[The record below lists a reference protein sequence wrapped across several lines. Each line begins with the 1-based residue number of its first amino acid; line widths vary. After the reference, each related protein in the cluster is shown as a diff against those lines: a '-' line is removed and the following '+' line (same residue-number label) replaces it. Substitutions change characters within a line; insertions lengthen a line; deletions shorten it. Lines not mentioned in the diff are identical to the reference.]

1 VRVVSLCVGVNAER
15 AAMQS
20 PEFKGKMM
28 RTRKEE
34 LAVIVKKCL
43 AARKTSMIDLPLL
56 GSSADHHRNKPKRDS
71 VQ

>member
-1 VRVVSLCVGVNAER
+1 VNAER

-34 LAVIVKKCL
+34 LSVIVKKCL
-43 AARKTSMIDLPLL
+43 QSRKTL
-56 GSSADHHRNKPKRDS
+56 GDVSLFDTLRSKTKRDPTS
-71 VQ
+71 Q